1 MWCPIAA
8 RLFVLSFFYVQ
19 VYNLNFLLIFFLL
32 FVYFSNNQASEH
44 RMAKN
49 RKRRVISRRQYVK
62 LASWVFGVHGII
74 Y

>member
-1 MWCPIAA
+1 MPHCSQI
-8 RLFVLSFFYVQ
+8 VCVKFFYVK

-49 RKRRVISRRQYVK
+49 RKIRVISRRQYVK